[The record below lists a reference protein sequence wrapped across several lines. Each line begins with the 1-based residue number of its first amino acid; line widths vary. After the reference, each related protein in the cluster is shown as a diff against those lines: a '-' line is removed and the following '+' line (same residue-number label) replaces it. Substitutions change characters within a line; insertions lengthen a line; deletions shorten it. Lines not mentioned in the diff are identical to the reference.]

1 MKVQLQTRAENLI
14 KEKLVIFIVF
24 KLIIIRDAFY
34 STINRRKE
42 WLLVPTL
49 CAAVGECL
57 HRDCG
62 DIPQTLDT
70 EWNQGCQPSQ
80 LQGGEGLWL
89 CHQVL
94 PGTCSGLVVLRV
106 SWYPNTPRPHP
117 SGETFHFFFGSLE
130 ADNTV

>member
-1 MKVQLQTRAENLI
+1 MGG
-14 KEKLVIFIVF
+14 
-24 KLIIIRDAFY
+24 
-34 STINRRKE
+34 STVCE
-42 WLLVPTL
+42 L
-49 CAAVGECL
+49 AARYGL
-57 HRDCG
+57 G
-62 DIPQTLDT
+62 AALFLPYIPQTLDT

-117 SGETFHFFFGSLE
+117 SGETLHFSVFWF
-130 ADNTV
+130 T